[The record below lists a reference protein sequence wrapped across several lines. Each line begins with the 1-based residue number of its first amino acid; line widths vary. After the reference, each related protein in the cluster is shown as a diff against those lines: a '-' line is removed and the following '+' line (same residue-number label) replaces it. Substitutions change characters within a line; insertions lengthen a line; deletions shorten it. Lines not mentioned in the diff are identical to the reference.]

1 MIKVNFIRHGETIF
15 NRLKK
20 IQGLSNINLSSTGIE
35 QAKNIK
41 LNETYDIAFH
51 SSLDRSK
58 DTLDIICNNLEIIPK
73 KILDD
78 SVIERCY
85 GIFEGL
91 TKEEI
96 FEKYPELYK
105 KWSYNENI
113 FIDGAESIDNVI
125 LRIKKFIKMLID
137 NKYKNVL
144 VVTHSGVLFALY
156 KFIVQINLGKR
167 PKNIKFENCSSNI
180 LEIKYNQDII
190 DLKFYIG
197 NQTEVHRSCPAKE
210 IISDSRINILTNII

>member
-51 SSLDRSK
+51 SSLNRSK

-105 KWSYNENI
+105 KWSDNENI
-113 FIDGAESIDNVI
+113 LIDGAESIDNVI

-180 LEIKYNQDII
+180 LEIKYNQEII

-197 NQTEVHRSCPAKE
+197 NQAEVNRSCPAKE
-210 IISDSRINILTNII
+210 IISDSRINILTDII

>member
-51 SSLDRSK
+51 SSLNRSK

-105 KWSYNENI
+105 KWSDNENI
-113 FIDGAESIDNVI
+113 LIDGAESIDNVI

-180 LEIKYNQDII
+180 LEIKYNQEII

-197 NQTEVHRSCPAKE
+197 NQAEVHRSCPAKE
-210 IISDSRINILTNII
+210 IISDSRINILTDII